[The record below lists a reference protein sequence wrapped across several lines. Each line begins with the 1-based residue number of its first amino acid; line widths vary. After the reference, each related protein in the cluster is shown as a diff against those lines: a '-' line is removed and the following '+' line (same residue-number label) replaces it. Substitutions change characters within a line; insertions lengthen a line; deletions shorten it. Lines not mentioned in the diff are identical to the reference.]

1 MTQENLT
8 NKGKS
13 GEVDAVSRALANIYT
28 GVFSIDLVSDR
39 YVLIKSQKEVMKL
52 IADIVSA
59 REAIRIAIENTAAS
73 ENLEEMLDFIDLDT
87 LPKRMKTECFLNR
100 EYMGTL
106 S

>member
-39 YVLIKSQKEVMKL
+39 YVLIKSQKEVMK
-52 IADIVSA
+52 
-59 REAIRIAIENTAAS
+59 
-73 ENLEEMLDFIDLDT
+73 
-87 LPKRMKTECFLNR
+87 
-100 EYMGTL
+100 
-106 S
+106 